1 MVRDLIRLLRPHQWT
16 KNVLCLAGAV
26 FAGKQLLSEE
36 RLPQALLLDLA
47 VFGIFCIASS
57 ATYIFND
64 IADRK
69 RDRRHPKKRL
79 RPIPSGAVPLSVA
92 TALAIVLAVGAL
104 AGAWALGLSTLL
116 CMALYVGNSLA
127 FSKVFK
133 HVVLVDVLSI
143 AFGFVLRLLAGIY
156 VLKVP
161 ATSWI
166 VLCTFFLALFLG
178 FAKRR
183 AELHGSPNEATPQ
196 RPVLSR
202 YSVGYLDML
211 VNSAATMAIMSYAL
225 FIVAEEPHRALVV
238 TIPTVYYAIMH
249 YKRLVMIQE
258 LGEEPEKILLKEGR
272 IPLCILLWVLIY
284 VAVEY
289 WDLRLFL

>member
-92 TALAIVLAVGAL
+92 TALAKS
-104 AGAWALGLSTLL
+104 ST
-116 CMALYVGNSLA
+116 ARVSA
-127 FSKVFK
+127 
-133 HVVLVDVLSI
+133 
-143 AFGFVLRLLAGIY
+143 
-156 VLKVP
+156 P
-161 ATSWI
+161 ASAAEPPK
-166 VLCTFFLALFLG
+166 LALIWS
-178 FAKRR
+178 AKARR
-183 AELHGSPNEATPQ
+183 P
-196 RPVLSR
+196 
-202 YSVGYLDML
+202 
-211 VNSAATMAIMSYAL
+211 
-225 FIVAEEPHRALVV
+225 
-238 TIPTVYYAIMH
+238 
-249 YKRLVMIQE
+249 
-258 LGEEPEKILLKEGR
+258 
-272 IPLCILLWVLIY
+272 
-284 VAVEY
+284 
-289 WDLRLFL
+289 